1 MVMGSYLRSLRL
13 YFKTKALWEMW
24 RLKKPSGISDGL
36 KCLCIAW
43 SVRPLVSDQ
52 TICFQYQM
60 GSVSGSVIDES
71 LDTWLIDVKLHFD
84 VLIYDLNLLLVTS
97 DDVRPD
103 PIVV

>member
-1 MVMGSYLRSLRL
+1 
-13 YFKTKALWEMW
+13 
-24 RLKKPSGISDGL
+24 
-36 KCLCIAW
+36 
-43 SVRPLVSDQ
+43 
-52 TICFQYQM
+52 M